1 MRNDVNENEPPTVA
15 TVNPTTLPDLDSL
28 FFPNVEF
35 DKSILNTLITEHL
48 VRQNSYEVAKKF
60 QEETGEQLGAE
71 IIEKQ
76 MKLRSIVPP
85 QGEINLEL
93 ALEWLRV
100 RQTMDQTERRAL
112 SNQNKKDVFEDLEF
126 RIQKAKC
133 TKMLAEAVQIWKTI
147 LDQKPQKRQPI
158 PEVSAFDDVEMNN
171 EEEKSPEEHKLSS
184 AVMQNPTQKDFELA
198 CQECCN
204 YAKQNL
210 APFIWKQN
218 EVGAKQTYQDEV
230 MQIMGCL
237 SFVQVL
243 AVNQKTK

>member
-1 MRNDVNENEPPTVA
+1 MSENEPPTAA

-126 RIQKAKC
+126 RI
-133 TKMLAEAVQIWKTI
+133 
-147 LDQKPQKRQPI
+147 
-158 PEVSAFDDVEMNN
+158 
-171 EEEKSPEEHKLSS
+171 
-184 AVMQNPTQKDFELA
+184 
-198 CQECCN
+198 
-204 YAKQNL
+204 
-210 APFIWKQN
+210 
-218 EVGAKQTYQDEV
+218 
-230 MQIMGCL
+230 
-237 SFVQVL
+237 
-243 AVNQKTK
+243 